1 MILALIEKELR
12 QHGAMIFLFFLL
24 TCTGMFLLQS
34 NELLSLSGGSVLHI
48 VAWMLL
54 VFLPLGCLV
63 LGNALIAAEFRQK
76 TQVFL
81 DGLPLPRWKMV
92 AVKYVFGLAATQ
104 LTAALLLGTMLFGAW
119 QSEFIQWP
127 FATLLAIKTACWSWF
142 CWSTIFA
149 LSFLGRYRM
158 AVGLVVVLGL
168 LWAQNVGGVLVNRFG
183 PFELVSERF
192 AYERYD
198 YPIKELWTTGVIAV
212 ALTLLGFSMALIRDA
227 TLSTMLSERMSSR
240 EKLVIISLLV
250 AGLMTLSAVA
260 ERVEKVDPLDM
271 PDSVDIVDELVNVS
285 AAAAVV
291 KPTEDE
297 RKAMRL
303 HAENA
308 AKIIREVAV
317 YLRIRKFP
325 PLFLLHR
332 RDLENEEYQNG
343 ELNSRQGYLL
353 RLNMLET
360 QPSSLTLQ
368 SQVIEKLL
376 DANQH
381 NRLNSDTRGWILK
394 GFAYWWPRH
403 SPSEP
408 IAVASERFANEDEF
422 VLGQTTMVAKNL
434 VQWKLFRKQLQAEEN
449 EGLIALV
456 GIETIWRQDQAA
468 CREFL
473 SAVLGYAAPHDF
485 RASVHDWWYSTS
497 YLLRTTVRMNF
508 EDLASKWTS
517 ALRNKVPG
525 QTELQP
531 R

>member
-1 MILALIEKELR
+1 LVMITLLIA
-12 QHGAMIFLFFLL
+12 GLL
-24 TCTGMFLLQS
+24 T
-34 NELLSLSGGSVLHI
+34 
-48 VAWMLL
+48 
-54 VFLPLGCLV
+54 LG
-63 LGNALIAAEFRQK
+63 
-76 TQVFL
+76 
-81 DGLPLPRWKMV
+81 
-92 AVKYVFGLAATQ
+92 
-104 LTAALLLGTMLFGAW
+104 
-119 QSEFIQWP
+119 
-127 FATLLAIKTACWSWF
+127 
-142 CWSTIFA
+142 
-149 LSFLGRYRM
+149 
-158 AVGLVVVLGL
+158 
-168 LWAQNVGGVLVNRFG
+168 
-183 PFELVSERF
+183 
-192 AYERYD
+192 
-198 YPIKELWTTGVIAV
+198 
-212 ALTLLGFSMALIRDA
+212 
-227 TLSTMLSERMSSR
+227 
-240 EKLVIISLLV
+240 
-250 AGLMTLSAVA
+250 AVA
-260 ERVEKVDPLDM
+260 ERVEKVEPLDM

-285 AAAAVV
+285 AAAAVAE
-291 KPTEDE
+291 PTEDE

-308 AKIIREVAV
+308 AKTIREVAV

-408 IAVASERFANEDEF
+408 NAVASESFANENEF
-422 VLGQTTMVAKNL
+422 VLGETTIVAKNL
-434 VQWKLFRKQLQAEEN
+434 VQWKLFRKQLHEEEN

-456 GIETIWRQDQAA
+456 GIETIWRQDQTA

-497 YLLRTTVRMNF
+497 YLLRTTMRMDL
-508 EDLASKWTS
+508 EDLALQWTA
-517 ALRNKVPG
+517 ALQNKVLG